1 MRFRFAPGAVL
12 LCTLVPFTAD
22 PAPAQS
28 VFPPDSVIQALIDA
42 RVGEGVT
49 PGIALG
55 LIEPDGSTRFFAAG
69 AAGPGRTLNAQSV
82 FEIGSITKAFTGI
95 LLADMVLRG
104 EVSLDDPVSK
114 YLPSTVTMP
123 SREGRQITL
132 AHLSMQNSGL
142 PRLPGNMHPAD
153 PLNPYADYSVD
164 QLYEFLSGYSLTRDP
179 GAQYEYSN
187 LAVGLLGHVLSLR
200 AGKSYEALVKERIL
214 EPLGMANTAITL
226 TPWMTAHVVAG
237 HNASGDTVPL
247 WDLPTLASAGAL
259 RSNVED
265 MTKLI
270 EAALRGSGPV
280 HDAIR
285 MASERHADVA
295 GPTTIGLGWH
305 RTATATDTV
314 VWHNGGTGGFRTYA
328 GFVPAARKGV
338 VLLTNGSGQGAD
350 DIAFHL
356 LDSSL
361 PLAPPARRAID
372 LPESAMARYV
382 GTYEMAPGAT
392 FDVTLA
398 DGVLRGQPAGQNA
411 LRLWPESETEF
422 FLREIDAQITFDV
435 GADGVVTGLVLHQN
449 GRDLPARKVR

>member
-1 MRFRFAPGAVL
+1 MRFRLAPGAVL
-12 LCTLVPFTAD
+12 VSTLAWTAVPA
-22 PAPAQS
+22 AAQS
-28 VFPPDSVIQALIDA
+28 VFPPDSVIQAMLDA

-55 LIEPDGSTRFFAAG
+55 LILPDGSTRFFAAG
-69 AAGPGRTLNAQSV
+69 TAGAGRSLDAQSV

-114 YLPSTVTMP
+114 YLPSSVTMP
-123 SREGRQITL
+123 SRGGKAITL

-142 PRLPGNMHPAD
+142 PRLPGNMSPAD
-153 PLNPYADYSVD
+153 PLNPYADYTVQ
-164 QLYEFLSGYSLTRDP
+164 QLHTFLSAYTLTRDP

-187 LAVGLLGHVLSLR
+187 LAVGLLGHTLSLR

-214 EPLGMANTAITL
+214 DPLGMSNTGITL
-226 TPWMTAHVVAG
+226 TPSMLQHMVAG
-237 HNASGDTVPL
+237 HNPSGDTVPL

-285 MASERHADVA
+285 MASQKHADVA

-305 RTATATDTV
+305 RTATATDTL

-328 GFVPAARKGV
+328 GFVPRTGKGV
-338 VLLTNGSGQGAD
+338 VLLTNGSAQGAD

-356 LDSSL
+356 LDASL
-361 PLAPPARRAID
+361 PLAAPARRAID
-372 LPESAMARYV
+372 VPESVLSRYV
-382 GTYEMAPGAT
+382 GTYEMAPGVT
-392 FDVTLA
+392 FEVTLTG
-398 DGVLRGQPAGQNA
+398 GVLRGQPAGQSA
-411 LRLWPESETEF
+411 LRLWPESETKF
-422 FLREIDAQITFDV
+422 FLREVDAQVTFGTDDT
-435 GADGVVTGLVLHQN
+435 GTVTGMTLHQN
-449 GRDLPARKVR
+449 GRDLTARKVR